1 MLDPKSQRIGN
12 SGRRCVGAAEGT
24 GDRLAGTQ
32 HDQCLG
38 LLWCAADVS

>member
-12 SGRRCVGAAEGT
+12 SGRRFGLGAAEGT

-38 LLWCAADVS
+38 LL